1 MEQSH
6 QVSCLFAESHGKNI
20 FYSFEYGRHKIRTK
34 NIGRIRVNIYV
45 WKIYMPLY
53 AKCCHP
59 HKIKSLLTC
68 ICTYFNTNNQYEGE
82 VGGGGGGVL

>member
-1 MEQSH
+1 M
-6 QVSCLFAESHGKNI
+6 VKI
-20 FYSFEYGRHKIRTK
+20 FFIHLNVADIKSGQK

-53 AKCCHP
+53 TKCCHP
-59 HKIKSLLTC
+59 HKVKSYILTC

-82 VGGGGGGVL
+82 VWGGGSSSFQNCELLFDISCFF